1 MSSTGLATSDEAQP
15 QSTPLKDQRS
25 NRACEACRLLKVRCL
40 LDETS
45 STSQCQRCLRA
56 KRSCVFAAPQKR
68 RPRKRTDTR
77 VAELEREV
85 RAMRLL
91 LRDNADSP
99 LPDNRQRDR
108 SIEEEDDPYA
118 MIEAVRH
125 HTLHPTP
132 HSTGLRSSTD
142 RSAGT
147 SSHSPTL
154 DVVDRGLISMET
166 AAKLVAVYVN
176 DLVQHYPI
184 IVLPQEMTADE
195 LRKSRP
201 ALFLAV
207 IAAAALGINPKS
219 SFMLN
224 QELIRL
230 YADRIFIIGE
240 KSLEL
245 VQALLVTVLYYHR
258 LDSDKQL
265 QYYQYTHVA
274 ATMALDIGIGSA
286 QGAHRGDPN
295 ATVLAE
301 RCRTL
306 LSCYLLTAASVGYPE
321 RLLVACLLKIDL
333 LRECVGPT
341 CCYSII
347 GWENA

>member
-1 MSSTGLATSDEAQP
+1 
-15 QSTPLKDQRS
+15 
-25 NRACEACRLLKVRCL
+25 
-40 LDETS
+40 
-45 STSQCQRCLRA
+45 
-56 KRSCVFAAPQKR
+56 
-68 RPRKRTDTR
+68 
-77 VAELEREV
+77 
-85 RAMRLL
+85 MRLL

-99 LPDNRQRDR
+99 VPNNRRRDR

-125 HTLHPTP
+125 HTSHPTP
-132 HSTGLRSSTD
+132 HSSGLRSSTD
-142 RSAGT
+142 KSVGAF
-147 SSHSPTL
+147 SLSPTL

-166 AAKLVAVYVN
+166 AAQLVAVYVD

-184 IVLPQEMTADE
+184 VVLPQEMTANE

-219 SFMLN
+219 SLMLN

-230 YADRIFIIGE
+230 FADQIFIVGE

-306 LSCYLLTAASVGYPE
+306 LSCYLLTAASVRCPGIP
-321 RLLVACLLKIDL
+321 LMPCLLKIDSL
-333 LRECVGPT
+333 QRCVGPT
-341 CCYSII
+341 CYYSIT